1 MKNLE
6 APATLSEAG
15 EECLVPT
22 LVLGDGWVSS
32 AGLHSWKMDFLST
45 QTHVSRAW
53 SLELELPPRPLLYQE
68 KECTQREGSGCL
80 ECGLGDMV
88 AQDFVRVK
96 KPLES

>member
-45 QTHVSRAW
+45 QTHVS
-53 SLELELPPRPLLYQE
+53 
-68 KECTQREGSGCL
+68 CT
-80 ECGLGDMV
+80 
-88 AQDFVRVK
+88 
-96 KPLES
+96 